1 MSWVRLADQL
11 GVAHN
16 PVSVSNLGQARAAQ
30 QHLNPQSLQQA
41 AAAQLAAYRQQQQW
55 PEPKPYRFRGVDMD
69 WKQFVDT
76 LYPEDS
82 PEKTWFSLRHRPE

>member
-1 MSWVRLADQL
+1 MSWNRLANQL

-16 PVSVSNLGQARAAQ
+16 AGNSLGLGQANAAQ
-30 QHLNPQSLQQA
+30 QHLNPISLQQA

-55 PEPKPYRFRGVDMD
+55 PEPKPYRFKGQDMD

-82 PEKTWFSLRHRPE
+82 PEKTMFTLRHRPE

>member
-1 MSWVRLADQL
+1 MSWSQLSQQL
-11 GVAHN
+11 GLGAY
-16 PVSVSNLGQARAAQ
+16 SGQGGLGQANAAR
-30 QHLNPQSLQQA
+30 QHLNPQSLQAA
-41 AAAQLAAYRQQQQW
+41 AAAQYAAYAQQQR

-82 PEKTWFSLRHRPE
+82 PEKTMFTLRHRPE

>member
-1 MSWVRLADQL
+1 MPWSRLAQQL
-11 GVAHN
+11 GLGAY
-16 PVSVSNLGQARAAQ
+16 SGQGELGQATAAQ
-30 QHLNPQSLQQA
+30 QHLNPQSLQAA
-41 AAAQLAAYRQQQQW
+41 AAAQYSAYRQQQYW

-82 PEKTWFSLRHRPE
+82 PEKTMFTLRHRPE

>member
-16 PVSVSNLGQARAAQ
+16 PGSGSNLGQARAAQ

-41 AAAQLAAYRQQQQW
+41 AAAQYAAYRQQQHW
-55 PEPKPYRFRGVDMD
+55 PEPKQYRFRGVDMD

-82 PEKTWFSLRHRPE
+82 PEKTMFTLRHRPE

>member
-1 MSWVRLADQL
+1 MTWAKLAGQL
-11 GVAHN
+11 GV
-16 PVSVSNLGQARAAQ
+16 SGNLNSGQWQR
-30 QHLNPQSLQQA
+30 QHLNPISQEQA

-55 PEPKPYRFRGVDMD
+55 PEPKPYRYRGVDMD

-82 PEKTWFSLRHRPE
+82 PEKTMFTLRHRPE